1 MNYIIKIALVG
12 DYGVGKSCIVSRFTK
27 DYFPMDEMSTLG
39 VDFDCKEVDFKENK
53 YKIQIWDTAGQ
64 EKFQSIVKSYLRD
77 LNVCVL
83 VYDVT
88 QYKTFINLKKW
99 LEDVYFISASAGQE
113 LVLYVVGNKNDLRG
127 REVPK
132 VEAEDFCKENDLEY
146 IECSAK
152 NDNNIDKIFMDIVE
166 KIDLKVHQNKID
178 LRKYGSF
185 KEAHPSKYESG
196 KPPSKCCI
204 IS

>member
-1 MNYIIKIALVG
+1 MNYIIKVALVG

-27 DYFPMDEMSTLG
+27 DYFPIDEMSTLG
-39 VDFDCKEVDFKENK
+39 VDFDCKEVDFKENR

-113 LVLYVVGNKNDLRG
+113 LVIYVVGNKNDLQG
-127 REVPK
+127 REVSK
-132 VEAEDFCKENDLEY
+132 KEAEDFCKENYLEY

-152 NDNNIDKIFMDIVE
+152 NDNNIDKVFMDIVE
-166 KIDLKVHQNKID
+166 KIDLKVHQNKIE

-185 KEAHPSKYESG
+185 KEVQPSKYESG
-196 KPPSKCCI
+196 RRI
-204 IS
+204 WRFNY

>member
-113 LVLYVVGNKNDLRG
+113 LVLYVVGNKNDLQG
-127 REVPK
+127 REVSK
-132 VEAEDFCKENDLEY
+132 DEAEDFCKENGLEY

-166 KIDLKVHQNKID
+166 KIDLKVHQNKIE

-185 KEAHPSKYESG
+185 KEVHPSKYESG

>member
-1 MNYIIKIALVG
+1 MNYIIKVALVG
-12 DYGVGKSCIVSRFTK
+12 DYSVGKSCIVSRFTK
-27 DYFPMDEMSTLG
+27 DYFPINEMSTLG
-39 VDFDCKEVDFKENK
+39 VDFDCKEVDFKENR

-64 EKFQSIVKSYLRD
+64 EKFQSIVRSYLRD

-166 KIDLKVHQNKID
+166 KIDLKVHQNKIE

-185 KEAHPSKYESG
+185 KEFHSSEYESG

>member
-1 MNYIIKIALVG
+1 MNYIIKVALVG

-27 DYFPMDEMSTLG
+27 DYFPLNEMTTLG
-39 VDFDCKEVDFKENK
+39 VDFDCKIMDYKENQ

-64 EKFQSIVKSYLRD
+64 EKFQSIVKSYIRD
-77 LNVCVL
+77 LNVCIL

-88 QYKTFINLKKW
+88 QYKTYINLKKW
-99 LEDVYFISASAGQE
+99 LDHVIQISDSDE
-113 LVLYVVGNKNDLRG
+113 LYIQVVGNKNDLRG

-132 VEAEDFCKENDLEY
+132 DEVEEYCKENNLGY

-152 NDNNIDKIFMDIVE
+152 NDNNIDEIFREVVE
-166 KIDLKVHQNKID
+166 QIDLKVLQKKIK
-178 LRKYGSF
+178 LRRYGSF
-185 KEAHPSKYESG
+185 KEEFTIETDGDKPS
-196 KPPSKCCI
+196 PKCCI

>member
-166 KIDLKVHQNKID
+166 KIDLKVHQNKIE

-185 KEAHPSKYESG
+185 KEVQPSKYESG

>member
-166 KIDLKVHQNKID
+166 KIDLKVHQNKIE

-185 KEAHPSKYESG
+185 KEVHPSKYESG

>member
-39 VDFDCKEVDFKENK
+39 VDFDCKEVDFKENR

-77 LNVCVL
+77 LNVCIL

-99 LEDVYFISASAGQE
+99 LEDVYYISASAGQE

-166 KIDLKVHQNKID
+166 KIDLKVHQNKIE

-185 KEAHPSKYESG
+185 KEVHPSKYESG

>member
-39 VDFDCKEVDFKENK
+39 VDFDCKEVDFKENR

-166 KIDLKVHQNKID
+166 KIDLKVHQNKIE

-185 KEAHPSKYESG
+185 KEVHPSKYESG

>member
-1 MNYIIKIALVG
+1 MNYIIKVALVG
-12 DYGVGKSCIVSRFTK
+12 DYGVGKSCIVSRFTR

-39 VDFDCKEVDFKENK
+39 VDFDCKEIDFKENQ

-99 LEDVYFISASAGQE
+99 LEDVYFISASQE
-113 LVLYVVGNKNDLRG
+113 LLLYVVGNKNDLRG
-127 REVPK
+127 REVPND
-132 VEAEDFCKENDLEY
+132 EAEDFCKENNLEY

-166 KIDLKVHQNKID
+166 KIDLKVHQNKIE

-185 KEAHPSKYESG
+185 KEVHPSKYESG